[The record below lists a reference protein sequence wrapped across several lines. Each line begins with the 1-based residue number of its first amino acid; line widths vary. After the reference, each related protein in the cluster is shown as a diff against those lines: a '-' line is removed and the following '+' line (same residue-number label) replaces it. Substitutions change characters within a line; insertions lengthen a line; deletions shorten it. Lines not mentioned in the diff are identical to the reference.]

1 MVDKM
6 PIYSEIGNFYIE
18 ANPDQS
24 GVRILLDV
32 PKGAVWICTIIDDGD
47 NFCFSSRIP
56 EGFIIRKMPL
66 TKHKLKTSDGKDPSL
81 KYKNQLEVDTPY
93 RRMYARPIDPKDLAK
108 GVAVFYSYGTTL
120 WSIAR
125 CQSENGVLTIDFEY

>member
-6 PIYSEIGNFYIE
+6 PIYSKIGNFYIE

-47 NFCFSSRIP
+47 NFCF
-56 EGFIIRKMPL
+56 
-66 TKHKLKTSDGKDPSL
+66 
-81 KYKNQLEVDTPY
+81 
-93 RRMYARPIDPKDLAK
+93 
-108 GVAVFYSYGTTL
+108 
-120 WSIAR
+120 
-125 CQSENGVLTIDFEY
+125 